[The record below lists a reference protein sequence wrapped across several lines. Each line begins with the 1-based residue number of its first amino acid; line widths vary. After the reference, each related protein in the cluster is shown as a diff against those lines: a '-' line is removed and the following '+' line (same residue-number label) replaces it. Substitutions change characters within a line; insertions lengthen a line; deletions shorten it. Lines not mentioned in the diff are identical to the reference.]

1 MTLAE
6 LRKKRD
12 KAREFLASVFTE
24 SVVEKAD
31 GAKEYDFRK
40 VTVLKDGIE
49 NLEGTAKSVKV
60 AERVRELNAEL
71 DEICKQC
78 EDLEA
83 AEKSAEDFQKR
94 EDTLNRRPL
103 PGAANDD
110 RNLKSIGQLVTEH
123 DTFKKWLA
131 GSKDGKIELADFSI
145 DGLKTLFQTSAGWL
159 PESLRTGQVVDAVT
173 RPLQILDIMPVG
185 QTGMANI
192 VYMLETTRTHAAA
205 ERDEGAAAAEST
217 FVLTEQTSPV
227 REIADSI
234 PVTDIQL
241 EDVPMV
247 SSYLDGRLRFGIR
260 QRFDTQIIAG
270 DGVAPNLEGI
280 VNVTGILTQ
289 AKGTDPIPDAV
300 YKAMTKVR
308 VTGRA
313 VPTHYV
319 THPND
324 WQEVRLLRTADGI
337 YIWGNPSEAGPERIW
352 GLPVVQNE
360 SLAENTGLVGSFEPA
375 WISLFERRG
384 VVIERGFV
392 GTQFTEG
399 KQTIRGSM
407 RAALVVFRPPAF
419 ATVTGI

>member
-1 MTLAE
+1 MTLTE

-12 KAREFLASVFTE
+12 AARTFLASIFTE
-24 SVVEKAD
+24 SLSKKED
-31 GAKEYDFRK
+31 GSKQYDFRK
-40 VTVLKDGIE
+40 VTLLKDGIE
-49 NLEGTAKSVKV
+49 NLEGTAKSVAV
-60 AERVRELNAEL
+60 AERVQALNTEL
-71 DEICKQC
+71 DEFCKQV
-78 EDLEA
+78 ESLEA
-83 AEKSAEDFQKR
+83 AEKIADENEKR
-94 EDTLNRRPL
+94 ENNLNRQPL
-103 PGAANDD
+103 PGSAEQKDQ
-110 RNLKSIGQLVTEH
+110 KSLGQLVTE
-123 DTFKKWLA
+123 DATFKKWVE
-131 GSKDGKIELADFSI
+131 GSKDGKIVLPGFGI

-159 PESLRTGQVVDAVT
+159 PESIRTGQVVDAVT

-192 VYMLETTRTHAAA
+192 VYMEETTRTHAAV
-205 ERDEGAAAAEST
+205 ERNEGAAAAEST
-217 FVLTEQTSPV
+217 FVLTERTSAV

-241 EDVPMV
+241 EDVAMV

-270 DGVAPNLEGI
+270 DGNAPNLEGI
-280 VNVTGILTQ
+280 LNVTGIQTQ
-289 AKGTDPIPDAV
+289 AKGADPIPDAV
-300 YKAMTKVR
+300 FKAMTKVR

-324 WQEVRLLRTADGI
+324 WQEIRLLRTADGI

-360 SLAENTGLVGSFEPA
+360 ALSENTSIVGSFEPA

-392 GTQFTEG
+392 GDQFIQG

-407 RAALVVFRPPAF
+407 RAALVVFRPAAF
-419 ATVTGI
+419 STVTGI

>member
-1 MTLAE
+1 MTLSE

-12 KAREFLASVFTE
+12 DARKFLASIFTE
-24 SVVEKAD
+24 SLSKKAD
-31 GAKEYDFRK
+31 GSKEYDFRK

-49 NLEGTAKSVKV
+49 NLEGTAKSVAV
-60 AERVRELNAEL
+60 AGRVQKLNAEL
-71 DEICKQC
+71 DEFCKQV
-78 EDLEA
+78 ENLEA
-83 AEKSAEDFQKR
+83 AEKIAAENEKR
-94 EDTLNRRPL
+94 ESTLNRQPL
-103 PGAANDD
+103 PGSPIDI
-110 RNLKSIGQLVTEH
+110 KEQKTVGQLITEH
-123 DTFKKWLA
+123 ETFKKWLG
-131 GSKDGKIELADFSI
+131 GSRDGKIELAEVSI
-145 DGLKTLFQTSAGWL
+145 NSLKTLFQTSAGWL
-159 PESLRTGQVVDAVT
+159 PESIRIGQVVDAVT

-192 VYMLETTRTHAAA
+192 VYMEETTRTHAAA
-205 ERDEGAAAAEST
+205 ERTEGAAAAEST
-217 FVLTEQTSPV
+217 FVLTERTSPV

-241 EDVPMV
+241 EDVAMV

-260 QRFDTQIIAG
+260 QRFDTQIISG
-270 DGVAPNLEGI
+270 NGLAPNLEGI
-280 VNVTGILTQ
+280 LNVTGIQTQ
-289 AKGTDPIPDAV
+289 AKGADPIPDAV
-300 YKAMTKVR
+300 FKAMTLVR

-324 WQEVRLLRTADGI
+324 WQEIRLLRTADGI

-360 SLAENTGLVGSFEPA
+360 SLTENTGLVGSFEPA

-407 RAALVVFRPPAF
+407 RAALVVFRPAAF
-419 ATVTGI
+419 STVTGI

>member
-1 MTLAE
+1 MTLSE

-12 KAREFLASVFTE
+12 EARKFLASIFTE
-24 SVVEKAD
+24 SLSKKED
-31 GAKEYDFRK
+31 GSKEYDFRT
-40 VTVLKDGIE
+40 VTLLKDGIE

-71 DEICKQC
+71 DEFCKQC

-83 AEKSAEDFQKR
+83 AEKAGEAFEKR
-94 EDTLNRRPL
+94 EATLDRQPL
-103 PGAANDD
+103 PGSPE
-110 RNLKSIGQLVTEH
+110 KKEQKTVGQLITEH
-123 DTFKKWLA
+123 DTFKKWMA
-131 GSKDGKIELADFSI
+131 GSKDGKIEIAEVGI
-145 DGLKTLFQTSAGWL
+145 DSLKTLFQTSAGWL
-159 PESLRTGQVVDAVT
+159 PESIRTGQVVDAVT

-192 VYMLETTRTHAAA
+192 VYMEETTRTHAAA
-205 ERDEGAAAAEST
+205 ERSEGDAAAEST
-217 FVLTEQTSPV
+217 FVLTERTSPV

-241 EDVPMV
+241 EDVAMV

-260 QRFDTQIIAG
+260 QRFDTQIISG
-270 DGVAPNLEGI
+270 DGTPPNLEGI
-280 VNVTGILTQ
+280 LNVTGIQTQ
-289 AKGTDPIPDAV
+289 AKGADPIPDAV
-300 YKAMTKVR
+300 FKAMTKIR

-319 THPND
+319 SHPND
-324 WQEVRLLRTADGI
+324 WQEIRLLRTADGI

-360 SLAENTGLVGSFEPA
+360 ALTENTSLVGSFEPA

-392 GTQFTEG
+392 GTQFVEG

-407 RAALVVFRPPAF
+407 RAALVVFRPAAF
-419 ATVTGI
+419 STVTGI

>member
-1 MTLAE
+1 MTLSE
-6 LRKKRD
+6 LRQKRD
-12 KAREFLASVFTE
+12 DARKFLASIFTE
-24 SVVEKAD
+24 SLSKKED
-31 GAKEYDFRK
+31 GSKEYDFQK

-49 NLEGTAKSVKV
+49 NLKGTAKSVKV
-60 AERVRELNAEL
+60 AERVRELNTEL
-71 DEICKQC
+71 DEFCKQV

-83 AEKSAEDFQKR
+83 AEKTAAEFEKR
-94 EDTLNRRPL
+94 EKTLTRPPL
-103 PGAANDD
+103 PGSPAVKDQ
-110 RNLKSIGQLVTEH
+110 KTVGQLITEH
-123 DTFKKWLA
+123 ETFKKWCA

-145 DGLKTLFQTSAGWL
+145 NGLKTLFQTSAGWL
-159 PESLRTGQVVDAVT
+159 PETTRIGTVVDAVT

-185 QTGMANI
+185 QTGQPNVA
-192 VYMLETTRTHAAA
+192 YMLETTRTHAAA
-205 ERDEGAAAAEST
+205 ERNEGAAAAEST
-217 FVLTEQTSPV
+217 FVLTEQTNPV

-260 QRFDTQIIAG
+260 QRFDGQIVAG
-270 DGVAPNLEGI
+270 NGVAPNLEGI
-280 VNVTGILTQ
+280 LNVTGIQTQ
-289 AKGTDPIPDAV
+289 AKGADPVPDAIF
-300 YKAMTKVR
+300 KAMTLVR

-313 VPTHYV
+313 VPTHTV
-319 THPND
+319 LHPND
-324 WQEVRLLRTADGI
+324 WQAIRLLRTADGI
-337 YIWGNPSEAGPERIW
+337 YIWGSPSEAGIERIW

-360 SLAENTGLVGSFEPA
+360 SLTENTGLVGSFEPA

-392 GTQFTEG
+392 GSQFVEG

-407 RAALVVFRPPAF
+407 RAALVVFRPAAF